1 MQAASLH
8 CHERSRWAQQA
19 KRERVAFNVAVF
31 VPAKSKVDEVL
42 FLSPLAKARF
52 SKIEGEPW
60 ARLESACHSMGAAR
74 E

>member
-1 MQAASLH
+1 MKGLGG
-8 CHERSRWAQQA
+8 RSKQ

-31 VPAKSKVDEVL
+31 VPANKQKVDEVL